1 MQKRIRIAIDGPAAS
16 GKSTTA
22 RLLSKKLGYLYID
35 TGAMYRAATLA
46 VLRAGVD
53 VYDEQAVER
62 CVRENKITLRIVD
75 GEQRTYL
82 NNEDVSDLIRTPEI
96 NRVISIISSYPGVRK
111 TLIEQQRILAAQG
124 GVVMD
129 GRDIG
134 TVVLPDAELKVF
146 LIAGLEERARR
157 RQKDLARQGIEMS
170 LEAIKEEIALRD
182 KLDSERAL
190 GPLRRA
196 EDARVLDTTH
206 LTIEQQVDIIYRWA
220 LEILQEKNK

>member
-1 MQKRIRIAIDGPAAS
+1 M
-16 GKSTTA
+16 
-22 RLLSKKLGYLYID
+22 
-35 TGAMYRAATLA
+35 
-46 VLRAGVD
+46 
-53 VYDEQAVER
+53 
-62 CVRENKITLRIVD
+62 
-75 GEQRTYL
+75 
-82 NNEDVSDLIRTPEI
+82 
-96 NRVISIISSYPGVRK
+96 
-111 TLIEQQRILAAQG
+111 
-124 GVVMD
+124 
-129 GRDIG
+129 
-134 TVVLPDAELKVF
+134 VLPDAELKVF

>member
-82 NNEDVSDLIRTPEI
+82 NNEDVSNLIRTPEI